1 MRSRTARWSVCAI
14 AVIALAASAFIIFRS
29 EQQLAPRRDALRR
42 FDATAR
48 DAAASLGEMRAA
60 EQAYVAAGQGV
71 GFWMPKVAALVDA
84 AQSDVDSLRTLAA
97 ASAARAPLMEAGAT
111 ITEFSNVDKRTR
123 DYIKAGQPLMAAD
136 VVFTEAGDTAS
147 SAAEHLET
155 ATVAEHAAFDAFEL
169 RERKAE
175 LYALAGAGLLGFLTL
190 VLLAGVG
197 PAEAVESDAGLTTLT
212 GRAARS
218 ALAASSGA
226 DSSDWAAQELPRTS
240 APALKTAAELCTEFG
255 RVRDADDLTR
265 LLARTADALEA
276 TGLVVWLGTGPGGNL
291 CPAIA
296 HGYPPQT
303 LARMPS
309 IPRSA
314 DNAAA
319 AAYRTGS
326 LQIVLARPGVSGG
339 ALVAPLLSPD
349 GCIGALTAEI
359 KGGAETSDTVQ
370 SLAAI
375 FAAQLAGVLGSTVAA
390 GVEADT
396 ARAANS

>member
-14 AVIALAASAFIIFRS
+14 AVIALAASAFIVFHT
-29 EQQLAPRRDALRR
+29 EQQMAPRRAALRT
-42 FDATAR
+42 FDASAR
-48 DAAASLGEMRAA
+48 EAAASLGSVRAA

-71 GFWMPKVAALVDA
+71 AAWTTKVAGLIDT
-84 AQSDVDSLRTLAA
+84 AQGDVDNLRTMA
-97 ASAARAPLMEAGAT
+97 ASTDARAALMEAGAS
-111 ITEFSNVDKRTR
+111 ITEFSNVDQRAR

-136 VVFTEAGDTAS
+136 IVFTEGGDTAAT
-147 SAAEHLET
+147 AARRVET
-155 ATVAEHAAFDAFEL
+155 ATVSEHAGFDAFEL
-169 RERKAE
+169 GERKAE
-175 LYALAGAGLLGFLTL
+175 LYALAGASLITLLAL
-190 VLLAGVG
+190 VLLASVG
-197 PAEAVESDAGLTTLT
+197 PVEAVEPAAGLADTSLAH
-212 GRAARS
+212 AA
-218 ALAASSGA
+218 APPGQKV
-226 DSSDWAAQELPRTS
+226 QELPRTT

-255 RVRDADDLTR
+255 RVRNADDLTK
-265 LLARTADALEA
+265 LLGRTADALESS
-276 TGLVVWLGTGPGGNL
+276 GLVVWLGTGPGGEL
-291 CPAIA
+291 RPAIA

-309 IPRSA
+309 IPRAA

-326 LQIVLARPGVSGG
+326 LQIVLARPGRSSG
-339 ALVAPLLSPD
+339 AIVAPLISPD

-359 KGGAETSDTVQ
+359 KGGAETWDTVQ

-375 FAAQLAGVLGSTVAA
+375 FAAQLAGVLAPTVAA

>member
-14 AVIALAASAFIIFRS
+14 AVIALAASAAIVFHS
-29 EQQLAPRRDALRR
+29 EQQMAPRRAALRS

-48 DAAASLGEMRAA
+48 EAAASLGEVRAA

-71 GFWMPKVAALVDA
+71 SFWMPKVAALVDT
-84 AQSDVDSLRTLAA
+84 AQGDVDSLRTVAA
-97 ASAARAPLMEAGAT
+97 ASEARAPLMEAGAA
-111 ITEFSNVDKRTR
+111 ITEFTNVDKRAR
-123 DYIKAGQPLMAAD
+123 DYIKAGQALMAAD
-136 VVFTEAGDTAS
+136 VVFTEAGETAS

-155 ATVAEHAAFDAFEL
+155 ATVAEHEAFDAFEL

-175 LYALAGAGLLGFLTL
+175 LYGLAGAGFLGFLTL
-190 VLLAGVG
+190 VLLAGVS
-197 PAEAVESDAGLTTLT
+197 PVAAVETYTGPSIAGTT
-212 GRAARS
+212 
-218 ALAASSGA
+218 ASS
-226 DSSDWAAQELPRTS
+226 SAATQELPRAT
-240 APALKTAAELCTEFG
+240 APALKTAADLCTEFG
-255 RVRDADDLTR
+255 RVRNADDLTK
-265 LLARTADALEA
+265 LLARIADALEA
-276 TGLVVWLGTGPGGNL
+276 SGLVVWLGTGPGGDL

-303 LARMPS
+303 LARMTS

-319 AAYRTGS
+319 AAYRTGL
-326 LQIVLARPGVSGG
+326 LQIVLARPGASRG

-359 KGGAETSDTVQ
+359 KGGAETSDVVQ

-375 FAAQLAGVLGSTVAA
+375 FAAQLASVLAPTVAA
-390 GVEADT
+390 EAETNT

>member
-14 AVIALAASAFIIFRS
+14 AVIALAASAFIVFHS
-29 EQQLAPRRDALRR
+29 EQQMAPRRATLRN
-42 FDATAR
+42 FDASAR
-48 DAAASLGEMRAA
+48 EAAASLGSMRAA

-71 GFWMPKVAALVDA
+71 GLWVPKVAGLIDS
-84 AQSDVDSLRTLAA
+84 AQGDVDSLRTMA
-97 ASAARAPLMEAGAT
+97 ASADARAALVEASAS
-111 ITEFSNVDKRTR
+111 IAEFSNVDQRAR

-136 VVFTEAGDTAS
+136 IVFTEGADTAAT
-147 SAAEHLET
+147 AAQKVET
-155 ATVAEHAAFDAFEL
+155 ATVSEHAVFDAFEL
-169 RERKAE
+169 GERKAE
-175 LYALAGAGLLGFLTL
+175 LYALAGASLITLLTL
-190 VLLAGVG
+190 VLLAGVSPVEAAE
-197 PAEAVESDAGLTTLT
+197 PAEGLADTSLSHAG
-212 GRAARS
+212 
-218 ALAASSGA
+218 ALPGKNVK
-226 DSSDWAAQELPRTS
+226 DVKEVQEFPRTI

-255 RVRDADDLTR
+255 RVRNADDLTR
-265 LLARTADALEA
+265 LLGRTADALEA
-276 TGLVVWLGTGPGGNL
+276 SGLVVWLGTGPGGEL
-291 CPAIA
+291 RPAIA
-296 HGYPPQT
+296 HGYPAQT

-326 LQIVLARPGVSGG
+326 LQIVLARPGTSSG
-339 ALVAPLLSPD
+339 AIVAPLISPD

-375 FAAQLAGVLGSTVAA
+375 FAAQLAGVLAPTVAA
-390 GVEADT
+390 GLEADT

>member
-14 AVIALAASAFIIFRS
+14 AVIALAASAFIVFHT
-29 EQQLAPRRDALRR
+29 EQQMAPRRAALRT
-42 FDATAR
+42 FDAIAR
-48 DAAASLGEMRAA
+48 EAAASLGSVRAA

-71 GFWMPKVAALVDA
+71 DIWMTKVAGFIDT
-84 AQSDVDSLRTLAA
+84 AQGDVDNLRTIAV
-97 ASAARAPLMEAGAT
+97 STDARAALMEAGAS
-111 ITEFSNVDKRTR
+111 IAEFSNVDQRAR

-136 VVFTEAGDTAS
+136 IVFTEGGDTAAT
-147 SAAEHLET
+147 AAKRVET
-155 ATVAEHAAFDAFEL
+155 ATVSEHAVFDAFEL
-169 RERKAE
+169 GERKAE
-175 LYALAGAGLLGFLTL
+175 LYALAGASLITLLTL
-190 VLLAGVG
+190 VLLAGVST
-197 PAEAVESDAGLTTLT
+197 AEAVEPAGGVGET
-212 GRAARS
+212 S
-218 ALAASSGA
+218 LAHAGA
-226 DSSDWAAQELPRTS
+226 PPGKDVEEVQELPRTT
-240 APALKTAAELCTEFG
+240 APALKTAAELCTEFA
-255 RVRDADDLTR
+255 RVRNADDLTR
-265 LLARTADALEA
+265 LLGRTADALESS
-276 TGLVVWLGTGPGGNL
+276 GLVVWLGTGPGGEL
-291 CPAIA
+291 RPAIA

-326 LQIVLARPGVSGG
+326 LQIVLARPATSSG
-339 ALVAPLLSPD
+339 AIVAPLMSPD

-375 FAAQLAGVLGSTVAA
+375 FAAQLAGVLAPTVAA
-390 GVEADT
+390 AAEPDT

>member
-14 AVIALAASAFIIFRS
+14 AVIALAASAFIVFHT
-29 EQQLAPRRDALRR
+29 EQQMAPRRAALRT
-42 FDATAR
+42 FDASAR
-48 DAAASLGEMRAA
+48 EAAAVLGSVRAA

-71 GFWMPKVAALVDA
+71 GAWMTKVAELTDT
-84 AQSDVDSLRTLAA
+84 AQGDVDNLRTIA
-97 ASAARAPLMEAGAT
+97 ASTDARAALMEAGAS
-111 ITEFSNVDKRTR
+111 IAEFSNVDQRAR

-136 VVFTEAGDTAS
+136 IVFTEGDDTAAT
-147 SAAEHLET
+147 AAKRVET
-155 ATVAEHAAFDAFEL
+155 ATVSEHAVFDAFEL
-169 RERKAE
+169 GERKAE
-175 LYALAGAGLLGFLTL
+175 LYALGGASLITLLTL
-190 VLLAGVG
+190 VLLAGVSANATE
-197 PAEAVESDAGLTTLT
+197 PAGGLADTSLGHAGAPP
-212 GRAARS
+212 GK
-218 ALAASSGA
+218 
-226 DSSDWAAQELPRTS
+226 DVKEIQELPRTT

-255 RVRDADDLTR
+255 RVRNADDLTR
-265 LLARTADALEA
+265 LLGRTADALESS
-276 TGLVVWLGTGPGGNL
+276 GLVVWLGTGPGGEL
-291 CPAIA
+291 RPAIA
-296 HGYPPQT
+296 HGYPAQT

-326 LQIVLARPGVSGG
+326 LQIVLARPGTSSG
-339 ALVAPLLSPD
+339 AIVAPLMSPD

-375 FAAQLAGVLGSTVAA
+375 FAAQLAGVLAPTVAA
-390 GVEADT
+390 EIGE